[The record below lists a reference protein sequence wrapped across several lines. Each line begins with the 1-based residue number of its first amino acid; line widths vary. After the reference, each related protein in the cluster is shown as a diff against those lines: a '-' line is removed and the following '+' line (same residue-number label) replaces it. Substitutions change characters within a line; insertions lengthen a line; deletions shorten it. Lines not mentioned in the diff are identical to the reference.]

1 MPALH
6 PIVERLIEKR
16 NIREEE
22 LRSFLNPSYEE
33 RPDPFLMQDMDR
45 AVVRTLSAITNGE
58 KIAAWTD
65 YDCDGIPAGALL
77 SDFFNTINHP
87 LRSYIPDRSE
97 GYGLNK
103 KGLHELREEGITLLI
118 TADVGITNVDEV
130 AYANELGIDVIVTD
144 HHLPGNILP
153 SAYAVL
159 NPHRKDCAYPFK
171 ALSGTGVAFKFV
183 EGLIKKGNFELSRGS
198 EKWFLD
204 LVALATVADMMPLIG
219 ENRALVHYGLIV
231 LRKGRRKGLRALL
244 ETMRIPRT
252 HVTEDDFSFS
262 IAPKINAAS
271 RMGSPLLALELLTTN
286 DEERAR
292 DIAKQLVK
300 LNDSRKLEGARVA
313 KEVKSR
319 LDGAPLDSVI
329 VLGNSHWNPALLGIA
344 ATNIVETYQRT
355 VCLWGKDGDIIKGS
369 CRSDGSVNIVS
380 LMQGTQELF
389 EDYGGHELSGG
400 FSLKANAIHELPIA
414 LQKTYDTVRTNEVE
428 PVEIVEDTQLTLS
441 EASESLYNAMRTLAP
456 FGIGNT
462 KPLFKFERVR
472 VEKVVWFGKHKEH
485 VRITVSD
492 DSRVMRDAIGFF
504 VNRASYRNEVEL
516 LSPNDFVTLHA
527 ALEQSFFAGRKE
539 LRLRIE
545 MVALGA

>member
-1 MPALH
+1 M
-6 PIVERLIEKR
+6 I
-16 NIREEE
+16 
-22 LRSFLNPSYEE
+22 
-33 RPDPFLMQDMDR
+33 
-45 AVVRTLSAITNGE
+45 
-58 KIAAWTD
+58 
-65 YDCDGIPAGALL
+65 

-171 ALSGTGVAFKFV
+171 ELSGTGVAFKFV